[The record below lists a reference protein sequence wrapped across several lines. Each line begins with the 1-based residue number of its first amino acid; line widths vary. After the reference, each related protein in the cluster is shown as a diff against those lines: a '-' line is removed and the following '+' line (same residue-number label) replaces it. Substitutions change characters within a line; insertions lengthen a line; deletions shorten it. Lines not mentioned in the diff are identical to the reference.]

1 MSSSEAGVGVAGDVT
16 IESGV
21 DEGAGVGA
29 GAGAGAGADLTAAT
43 PLLQI
48 NFLPNFKQV

>member
-1 MSSSEAGVGVAGDVT
+1 MTGDVT

-29 GAGAGAGADLTAAT
+29 GAGAGAGAEAGTDLTAAT

>member
-21 DEGAGVGA
+21 DEGVGVGA
-29 GAGAGAGADLTAAT
+29 ETGAGLTTVT